1 VKGSLC
7 WRGAAVVLLLGSACA
22 LGPVGVSSRGEDQR
36 EWSEAMRLASAD
48 PARGAEALAAFVRTH
63 PKSALADDAGLR
75 LAELNLQKGDA
86 ATAARQLEWV
96 VANHSNGD
104 QSDRARLTLAKLE
117 RERGE
122 PSRARATARK
132 IRVQKLAPPERREAQ
147 RLLAALAA
155 DAQDPADQ
163 LRWLGDLAADPGPG
177 TSDVGAQ
184 IDAAVTALPDD
195 MLGDVASALGRR
207 PIAASVRLEETER
220 ALRAGDRDAAERAL
234 RAAKRLPLAPPDA
247 EKLVR
252 LEGRLSEEPSASA
265 LSLLQS
271 ANPSEG
277 APSDPFVSTAALEV
291 TLGAVLPLSGA
302 AASFGEEALQGIL
315 LAAGAFDGATY
326 ARAGPRVVIRDTRGQ
341 PAEAAA
347 AVRSLAAEPGMLAV
361 VGPLLPD
368 EAEAAAAAAQEAGV
382 PLIAL
387 SRREGVGRGR
397 PHVLRAGTSPRL
409 EAELLAEYAIH
420 GAGLRRFAIL
430 YPDDAI
436 GLALRAAFWNAV
448 EARGG
453 SVVAVASYPVGATDF
468 AAPIRRM
475 IGYELLPP
483 GALGQLAEREKLLK
497 RAKRLP
503 PAEAEKLR
511 EEARALT
518 GPDGEPLPP
527 YVDFDALFIPDA
539 HQTAGLIAPHLAFH
553 EVTGVRL
560 LGPSAW
566 NHPNFVRLGG
576 RHVEGALFPGAF
588 NAAVSARHVVT
599 FGEHFQTS
607 FGAAP
612 SSLAAEAFDAANLAL
627 AAAAQGARDRDDVAA
642 AIAEQ
647 PRRVGVSGVLQ
658 LGPDG
663 EVARRPHLLG
673 VSEGQVVCVDELGSA
688 PPAPAAR

>member
-1 VKGSLC
+1 LS
-7 WRGAAVVLLLGSACA
+7 RRTGAALALLLLGPACA
-22 LGPVGVSSRGEDQR
+22 GTGAVSSRGEDQR

-48 PARGAEALAAFVRTH
+48 PVRGAEALAAFVRTH
-63 PKSALADDAGLR
+63 PRSALADDAGLR
-75 LAELNLQKGDA
+75 LAELNLARGDRE
-86 ATAARQLEWV
+86 TALRQLEWV
-96 VANHSNGD
+96 VDNHPNGD
-104 QSDRARLTLAKLE
+104 QGDRARLALAKLE

-122 PSRARATARK
+122 PARARATARK
-132 IRVQKLAPPERREAQ
+132 IRMQKLAPPERREAQ

-155 DAQDPADQ
+155 EAQDPADQ
-163 LRWLGDLAADPGPG
+163 LRWLGELAADPGPG
-177 TSDVGAQ
+177 PSDVPAQ
-184 IDAAVTALPDD
+184 VEAAVSALPNDVLD
-195 MLGDVASALGRR
+195 EVASALGRR
-207 PIAASVRLEETER
+207 PIAARVRIAQSER
-220 ALRAGDRDAAERAL
+220 ALGAGDREAAERAL
-234 RAAKRLPLAPPDA
+234 RAARRLPLAPPDA
-247 EKLVR
+247 ERLVR
-252 LEGRLSEEPSASA
+252 LESRLAEEPSASA

-271 ANPSEG
+271 ADPADG
-277 APSDPFVSTAALEV
+277 APSDPFVSTAALDV
-291 TLGAVLPLSGA
+291 TLGVALPLSGS

-315 LAAGAFDGATY
+315 LAAGAFDGAVY
-326 ARAGPRVVIRDTRGQ
+326 PRAGPRVVVRDTRGQ
-341 PAEAAA
+341 PAGAAA
-347 AVRSLAAEPGMLAV
+347 AVRSLAAEPGLLAV
-361 VGPLLPD
+361 LGPLLPD
-368 EAEAAAAAAQEAGV
+368 EAEAAAAAAQEEGV

-397 PHVLRAGTSPRL
+397 PLVLRAGTSPRL
-409 EAELLAEYAIH
+409 EAELLAEYAIN

-430 YPDDAI
+430 YPNDAI

-453 SVVAVASYPVGATDF
+453 VVVAVARYAVGATDF

-483 GALGQLAEREKLLK
+483 AALGQLAEREKLLK

-503 PAEAEKLR
+503 WAEAEELR
-511 EEARALT
+511 EKARALT

-539 HQTAGLIAPHLAFH
+539 HQAAGLIAPHLAFH

-566 NHPNFVRLGG
+566 NHTNFVRLGG
-576 RHVEGALFPGAF
+576 RHVEGAVFPGAF
-588 NAAVSARHVVT
+588 SSAVSAQHVVT
-599 FGEHFQTS
+599 FAQHFQSS

-627 AAAAQGARDRDDVAA
+627 AAAASGNTERDELLA
-642 AIAEQ
+642 AIAEE

-673 VSEGQVVCVDELGSA
+673 VSGGQVVCVDELGGA
-688 PPAPAAR
+688 APAPASR

>member
-1 VKGSLC
+1 LTG
-7 WRGAAVVLLLGSACA
+7 RRAAAAALLLLGAACA
-22 LGPVGVSSRGEDQR
+22 VGSSVSSRGEDQR
-36 EWSEAMRLASAD
+36 EWAEAMRLATAD

-63 PKSALADDAGLR
+63 PRSALADDAGLR
-75 LAELNLQKGDA
+75 LAELNVQKGDA

-96 VANHSNGD
+96 VANHPNGD
-104 QSDRARLTLAKLE
+104 QSDRARLALAKLE
-117 RERGE
+117 RARGE

-132 IRVQKLAPPERREAQ
+132 LRIPKLAPPERREAQ

-155 DAQDPADQ
+155 EADDPADQ

-177 TSDVGAQ
+177 ASDVGAQ
-184 IDAAVTALPDD
+184 IEAAVSALPTETLD
-195 MLGDVASALGRR
+195 DVADALGRR
-207 PIAASVRLEETER
+207 PVAARVRLAESER
-220 ALRAGDRDAAERAL
+220 ALVAGHREEAERAL

-247 EKLVR
+247 ERLVR

-265 LSLLQS
+265 LALLQS
-271 ANPSEG
+271 ANPREG
-277 APSDPFVSTAALEV
+277 APSDPFVSTAALDV
-291 TLGAVLPLSGA
+291 TLGVALPLSGSA
-302 AASFGEEALQGIL
+302 AAFGEEALQGVL
-315 LAAGAFDGATY
+315 LAAGAFDSALY
-326 ARAGPRVVIRDTRGQ
+326 PRAGPRVVIRDTHGE
-341 PAEAAA
+341 PGAAAA
-347 AVRSLAAEPGMLAV
+347 AVRSLAAEPGLLAV
-361 VGPLLPD
+361 LGPLLPD
-368 EAEAAAAAAQEAGV
+368 EAEAAAAAAQDAGV

-397 PHVLRAGTSPRL
+397 PLVLRAGTSPRL

-453 SVVAVASYPVGATDF
+453 VVVAVARYPVGATDF

-503 PAEAEKLR
+503 WAEAEELR
-511 EEARALT
+511 AEARALT

-566 NHPNFVRLGG
+566 NHANFVRLGG
-576 RHVEGALFPGAF
+576 RHVEGAVFPGAF
-588 NAAVSARHVVT
+588 STAISAQHVVA
-599 FGEHFQTS
+599 FGEHFRSS
-607 FGAAP
+607 FGVAP
-612 SSLAAEAFDAANLAL
+612 SPLAAEAFDAANLAL
-627 AAAAQGARDRDDVAA
+627 AAAAHGATDRAELPA
-642 AIAEQ
+642 AIAEE

-658 LGPDG
+658 IGPDG

-673 VSEGQVVCVDELGSA
+673 VSGGQVVCVDELGA
-688 PPAPAAR
+688 PPPASP